1 MVPSSHCA
9 VPTSHV
15 TVLFSYLVVVD
26 DQKFY
31 MIAHSMKSKERPSVL
46 TKEGQI
52 HEVKKDHEGPKSQ
65 KEGKKKEMI
74 IIIKKNEED
83 LSQVRGHVARIPISG
98 YAARRA
104 SRP

>member
-1 MVPSSHCA
+1 MR
-9 VPTSHV
+9 
-15 TVLFSYLVVVD
+15 
-26 DQKFY
+26 
-31 MIAHSMKSKERPSVL
+31 SKERPWVL
-46 TKEGQI
+46 TKESLI

-74 IIIKKNEED
+74 IIIIIIIIKKKEED
-83 LSQVRGHVARIPISG
+83 LGQVRGHATRIPVRR